1 MNLQRCA
8 FAPFALKPIYKPARP
23 KNQPPRLLP
32 LESTLLAME
41 YIQVA
46 VGLTLLVMAGDAMV
60 RGAVAAALKLEMSPL
75 LIGATIIAVGTS
87 APELVVGVD
96 AVLEGVPTLALGNVV
111 GSNIANI
118 LLAIGLPAV
127 ILPVACSGP
136 GVTRT
141 TVIMLIATAVFLL
154 AGLTGY
160 FSWPV
165 GLLFLALITLFIID
179 SIRAARSATKAQG
192 ESIEEALDL
201 EVDLEDASNLSTMA
215 TVLFLFGGLAGVVF
229 GADWLVKGSVTIA
242 TDLGVSD
249 AVIGLTLVALG
260 TSLPE
265 LATGLVAAFRG
276 QGDVAIGN
284 VIGSN
289 IFNLLGI
296 VGASSLVGTIPI
308 PADFWQFDF
317 WVMAASSLAL
327 LPFCLMR
334 GSIGRFTG
342 ALFVLAYSGYIWS
355 VTRDV
360 FAPGTPALANALRT
374 LAG

>member
-1 MNLQRCA
+1 
-8 FAPFALKPIYKPARP
+8 
-23 KNQPPRLLP
+23 
-32 LESTLLAME
+32 ME

-46 VGLTLLVMAGDAMV
+46 VGLTLLVVAGDAMV
-60 RGAVAAALKLEMSPL
+60 RGAVAAALKLDMSPL

-87 APELVVGVD
+87 APELVVGID
-96 AVLEGVPTLALGNVV
+96 AVLKGVPTLALGNVV

-118 LLAIGLPAV
+118 LLAVGLPAI
-127 ILPVACSGP
+127 ILPVPCSGP

-141 TVIMLIATAVFLL
+141 TVIMLIATAVFLV

-165 GLLFLALITLFIID
+165 GLLFLGLLTLFIVD
-179 SIRAARSATKAQG
+179 SIRTARRASKAQG
-192 ESIEEALDL
+192 ESMEEALEL
-201 EVDLEDASNLSTMA
+201 EVDLEDASKLSTMA
-215 TVLFLFGGLAGVVF
+215 TLLFLFGGLAGVVF
-229 GADWLVKGSVTIA
+229 GADWLVKGSVVIA
-242 TDLGVSD
+242 KDLGVSD

-265 LATGLVAAFRG
+265 LATGLIAAFRG
-276 QGDVAIGN
+276 QGDVAVGN

-296 VGASSLVGTIPI
+296 VGASTLAGKIPI
-308 PADFWQFDF
+308 PAEFWQFDF
-317 WVMAASSLAL
+317 WVMAGSSLAL

-334 GSIGRFTG
+334 GKIGRLTG

-360 FAPGTPALANALRT
+360 FATGTLALASALQT
-374 LAG
+374 AAG